1 MSPSPAQ
8 ILTHTPAPV
17 WGILAAL
24 LVLGLLQTRDRIVS
38 RPRVLLLPVA
48 MSALS
53 LHAAL
58 KAFAAAAG
66 GLPVLPAWAAG
77 FALGW
82 AANLVL
88 RWPGRVEALAP
99 GRWRVAGSW
108 APLALMLAI
117 FVLRYAVGVA
127 LALQPALGTDLG
139 VAAGCTLLY
148 GLASGLL
155 AARAH
160 RVLGHRS
167 GGSAPAAAGQAAA
180 TAASA
185 A

>member
-1 MSPSPAQ
+1 MTPSIAQ
-8 ILTHTPAPV
+8 ILTHTPAMA
-17 WGILAAL
+17 WAILAGL
-24 LVLGLLQTRDRIVS
+24 VVLGLLQTRDLVVS
-38 RPRVLLLPVA
+38 RPRVLMLPVA

-53 LHAAL
+53 LHGTL

-66 GLPVLPAWAAG
+66 GLLVLPAWATG

-82 AANLVL
+82 AANRVL
-88 RWPGRVEALAP
+88 RWPGRVQALGH
-99 GRWRVAGSW
+99 GRWRVSGSW

-117 FVLRYAVGVA
+117 FCLRYAVAVA

-139 VAAGCTLLY
+139 FAAGCALLY
-148 GLASGLL
+148 GAASGLL

-160 RVLGHRS
+160 RVLGHRAD
-167 GGSAPAAAGQAAA
+167 GAAGVGPARPA
-180 TAASA
+180 TAAVTA